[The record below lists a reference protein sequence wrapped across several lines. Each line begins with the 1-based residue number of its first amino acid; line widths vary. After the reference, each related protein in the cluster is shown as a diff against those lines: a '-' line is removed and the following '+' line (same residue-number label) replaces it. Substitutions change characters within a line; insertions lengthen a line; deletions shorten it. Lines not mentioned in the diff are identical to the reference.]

1 MQGLAKLL
9 VIDDD
14 AQARTSLSN
23 ILEFVGEQCEAISSH
38 QLDDLDWSQVW
49 AGCILG
55 SLDSKQLSAD
65 LRCKLS
71 QANHIPLLTAGK
83 HSYPVDELTNYV
95 GELEYP
101 LNYPQLSEALRH
113 CKDFLGRKGVN
124 VAASSRKNTLFRSLV
139 GQSMGIKDVRHLIE
153 QVSGTEA
160 NVLILGESGTGKEV
174 VARNIHYHSARR
186 NGPFVPI
193 NCGAIPPDLLE
204 SELFGHEKGAFTGA
218 ITSRKGRFEL
228 AEGGTLFLD
237 EIGDMPMPMQVKLLR
252 VLQERSF
259 ERVGGNTTIHVN
271 VRVIAATHRNLETMI
286 DEQSFR
292 EDLYYRLNVFPI
304 EMPALRDRKDDIPLL
319 LQELMTRMEAE
330 GAMPIC
336 FTPRS
341 INSLMEH
348 EWHGNVRELANLVE
362 RMIILYPNSLVD
374 VNHLPTKYRYSDI
387 PEFQPE
393 YHHSCSVEEQE
404 RDALQDIFSEDFSIV
419 SNDTFQQHNNAP
431 QSLPPEG
438 VNLKEMVADLEV
450 NMINQALDAQGGV
463 VARAADMLGMRRTTL
478 VEKMRKYNL
487 QR

>member
-1 MQGLAKLL
+1 MQGLAKIL
-9 VIDDD
+9 VIEDD
-14 AQARTSLSN
+14 AQVRVNLSN
-23 ILEFVGEQCEAISSH
+23 ILEFVGEQCEVVTSEQIE
-38 QLDDLDWSQVW
+38 DLDWSTLW
-49 AGCILG
+49 AGCIIG
-55 SLDSKQLSAD
+55 SLQSKSLTPE
-65 LRCKLS
+65 LS
-71 QANHIPLLTAGK
+71 QKLANSNHIPLLIAGK
-83 HSYPVDELTNYV
+83 HSYHVEDYPQYV
-95 GELEYP
+95 GELEFP

-113 CKDFLGRKGVN
+113 CKDFLGRKGVQ
-124 VAASSRKNTLFRSLV
+124 VVPSSRKNTLFRSLV
-139 GQSMGIKDVRHLIE
+139 GQSLGIQEVRHLIE

-186 NGPFVPI
+186 SGPFVPI

-259 ERVGGNTTIHVN
+259 ERVGGNTTIRVN
-271 VRVIAATHRNLETMI
+271 VRVIAATHRNLEDMI
-286 DEQSFR
+286 DAGSFR
-292 EDLYYRLNVFPI
+292 EDLFYRLNVFPI
-304 EMPALRDRKDDIPLL
+304 EMPALKERKEDIPLL

-330 GAMPIC
+330 GGQPIC

-348 EWHGNVRELANLVE
+348 DWPGNVRELANLVE

-393 YHHSCSVEEQE
+393 PSSFSSVEEQE
-404 RDALQDIFSEDFSIV
+404 RDVLADIFSENFNFEETEV
-419 SNDTFQQHNNAP
+419 FNDSMEAP

-438 VNLKEMVADLEV
+438 VNLKELLADLEV
-450 NMINQALDAQGGV
+450 NMISQALEAQDGV

>member
-9 VIDDD
+9 VIEDD
-14 AQARTSLSN
+14 AQARTNLSN
-23 ILEFVGEQCEAISSH
+23 ILEFVGEQCEAIGSD
-38 QLDDLDWSQVW
+38 QVEGIDWSAIW
-49 AGCILG
+49 SGCIVG
-55 SLDSKQLSAD
+55 SLTSNKLPEQLFY
-65 LRCKLS
+65 
-71 QANHIPLLTAGK
+71 ANHIPLLTAGK
-83 HSYPVDELTNYV
+83 HSYPVEELPHYV

-113 CKDFLGRKGVN
+113 CKDFLGRKGMNIV
-124 VAASSRKNTLFRSLV
+124 SSARKNTLFRSLV
-139 GQSMGIKDVRHLIE
+139 GQSQGIKEVRHLIE
-153 QVSGTEA
+153 QVSNTEA

-174 VARNIHYHSARR
+174 VARNIHYHSSRR
-186 NGPFVPI
+186 GGPFVPI
-193 NCGAIPPDLLE
+193 NCGAIPADLLE

-252 VLQERSF
+252 VLQERCF
-259 ERVGGNTTIHVN
+259 ERVGGNATIRAD
-271 VRVIAATHRNLETMI
+271 VRVIAATHRDLEVMI
-286 DEQSFR
+286 GEKSFR

-304 EMPALRDRKDDIPLL
+304 EMPALRDRKQDTPLL

-330 GAMPIC
+330 GAQPIC
-336 FTPRS
+336 FTPRA

-348 EWHGNVRELANLVE
+348 DWPGNVRELANLVE

-387 PEFQPE
+387 PEFQPG
-393 YHHSCSVEEQE
+393 YNSALTIEEQE
-404 RDALQDIFSEDFSIV
+404 RDAFYDIFSEDFSIE
-419 SNDTFQQHNNAP
+419 SSEIFNNEEDAP
-431 QSLPPEG
+431 QDLPPEG
-438 VNLKEMVADLEV
+438 VNLKEMLADLEV
-450 NMINQALDAQGGV
+450 NMINQALEAQGGV